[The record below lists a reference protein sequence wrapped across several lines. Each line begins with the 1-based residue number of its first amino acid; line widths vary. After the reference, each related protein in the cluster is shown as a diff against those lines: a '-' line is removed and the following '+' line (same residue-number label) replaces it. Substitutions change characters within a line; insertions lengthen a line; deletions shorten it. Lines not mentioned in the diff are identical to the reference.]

1 MSKLIVTRGLPASGK
16 TTWAMGYVRQN
27 DKAVA
32 FSYDDAR
39 KMLKGTVYSGDKVEK
54 LVRGITRTSVQA
66 ALGAGFDAV
75 VHNTSLTQGSQDSW
89 AQVAKDTKS
98 QIEFKD
104 FTDVAVDVCVKRDSL
119 RNGEARV
126 GRAVIETM
134 ALHNGLMTFDTS
146 TPIVICDVD
155 GTLADHEG
163 VRSPYDESLVHLD
176 KPHEVVVKWVR
187 NLVHWGG
194 YCLTCFREW
203 RHDEYTPLRPC
214 ECERAVPA
222 PEYQVI
228 VVSGRSTRCAKATED
243 WLSAR
248 ITYSHLFMRNRGDR
262 RPDVEVK
269 QEILNGILKKVPKE
283 QIAFVIDDRPCVVDM
298 WRSNGLRVFP
308 ARGAVEPF

>member
-32 FSYDDAR
+32 FSYDDTR

-54 LVRGITRTSVQA
+54 LVRGITRASVQA
-66 ALGAGFDAV
+66 SLGAGFDAV
-75 VHNTSLTQGSQDSW
+75 VHNTSLTQGAQDSW
-89 AQVAKDTKS
+89 AQVAKDTKA
-98 QIEFKD
+98 QLEFKD
-104 FTDVAVDVCVKRDSL
+104 FTDVAVDICVKRDSL

-134 ALHNGLMTFDTS
+134 ALHNGLMEFDT
-146 TPIVICDVD
+146 TKPIVLCDVD

-176 KPHEVVVKWVR
+176 KPYEVVVKWVR
-187 NLVHWGG
+187 NIVHWQD
-194 YCLTCFREW
+194 YCLFCFKSL
-203 RHDEYTPLRPC
+203 DVCPC
-214 ECERAVPA
+214 KPRLPA
-222 PEYQVI
+222 KNYQVI
-228 VVSGRSTRCAKATED
+228 VVSGRSTKCAKGTED
-243 WLSAR
+243 WLNAR
-248 ITYSHLFMRNRGDR
+248 ITYSHLFMRNRGDH

-269 QEILNGILKKVPKE
+269 QEILDGILKKVPKE
-283 QIAFVIDDRPCVVDM
+283 QIAFVIDDRPCVIEM